1 MPLFT
6 TCRHPVEAQRMMPGQ
21 TEQARGRHTSARQD
35 RLRRPNGG
43 LDMNDMPFAAVLHA
57 GGGEGDA
64 LLLELARTLKRQG
77 WRVRGLVSV
86 RGKDPGGRLPMQI
99 ADLRDGRIFDISQ
112 ALGPGS
118 HACSLDPGG
127 LAQASTVLREALSE
141 RPDLVL
147 TNRFG
152 VQEASGRGFA
162 QEMLAL
168 MSEGIPLLTLVS
180 PQYQADW
187 QRFTGPLASRLQL
200 AAESG
205 KDDHEPR

>member
-1 MPLFT
+1 
-6 TCRHPVEAQRMMPGQ
+6 
-21 TEQARGRHTSARQD
+21 
-35 RLRRPNGG
+35 
-43 LDMNDMPFAAVLHA
+43 MNDMPFAAVLHA

-64 LLLELARTLKRQG
+64 LLLGLARTLKRRG
-77 WRVRGLVSV
+77 WQVRGLISV
-86 RGKDPGGRLPMQI
+86 RGKDPSGRLPMQI

-127 LAQASTVLREALSE
+127 LTQASAVLREALSE

-147 TNRFG
+147 VNRFG

-180 PQYQADW
+180 PQYLADW
-187 QRFTGPLASRLQL
+187 QRFTGRPDCLLPLRESALLAWAYNLPGQTPTRLPT
-200 AAESG
+200 AT
-205 KDDHEPR
+205 DDRIREG